1 MTPPKSAS
9 ANAPI
14 KVGILGASGFAGAEL
29 LRLLAGHPGFEVA
42 VAAADSQAGTPIGS
56 LYPSL
61 AAAYAGQV
69 FDPSDLSALNG
80 IDLVFLAMSHGQS
93 QKVMGELLD
102 IVPKVVDLAA
112 DFRLADASLY
122 PTWYGEEHSSPQY
135 LSKFVYGLP
144 EFYRSSLEGATH
156 VAVPGCYPTCASL
169 TLAPLVAHGVVDESS
184 LIVNAVSGVSG
195 AGRAPTETTTFCKVD
210 EDFTAYGV
218 ASHRHTP
225 EIEMILQKVS
235 GSPMAVTFTPHL
247 APMNR
252 GMLTTCYGKFS
263 GKQFSTEE
271 LMSLYKEFYADEQFV
286 VVIDGIPATKSCA
299 GSNSAHVSVRVDTR
313 TNTVIAMG
321 AIDNL
326 GKGAAGQALQCANII
341 TGQSEELGL
350 STIGLYP

>member
-1 MTPPKSAS
+1 MTAPTFAS
-9 ANAPI
+9 PAL

-29 LRLLAGHPGFEVA
+29 LRLLAHHPGFAVE
-42 VAAADSQAGTPIGS
+42 VAAADSQAGTFIGD

-69 FDPSDLSALNG
+69 FADSAVGNLKDL
-80 IDLVFLAMSHGQS
+80 DLVFLAMSHGQS
-93 QKVMGELLD
+93 QKIMKEVLD
-102 IVPKVVDLAA
+102 TVPKVVDLAA
-112 DFRLADASLY
+112 DFRLPDASLY
-122 PTWYGEEHSSPQY
+122 PQWYGEEHKSPQ
-135 LSKFVYGLP
+135 LLQDFVYGLP
-144 EFYRSSLEGATH
+144 EFYGDVLPTATH

-169 TLAPLVAHGVVDESS
+169 TLAPLVAHNKVDPHS

-235 GSPMAVTFTPHL
+235 GINMAVTFVPHL

-252 GMLTTCYGKFS
+252 GMLTTCYAKAVDS
-263 GKQFSTEE
+263 ECSTED
-271 LMSLYKEFYADEQFV
+271 LMAMYHDYYAAAPFV
-286 VVIDGIPATKSCA
+286 TVVNGIPSTKACA
-299 GSNSAHVSVRVDTR
+299 GSNSAHISVRFDKR
-313 TNTVIAMG
+313 TNTVIAIG

-341 TGQSEELGL
+341 TGQSEDLGL
-350 STIGLYP
+350 STIGVYP